1 MARCC
6 NDFSRTD
13 LMRRAAA
20 EAGRGLPAIEAGM
33 PLPAG
38 TGLDRR
44 SFLVRSAGLAL
55 AVYGGSSLL
64 PRAFEEGIAAAAA
77 AGPQHVL
84 VSVFLDGGADSLSM
98 LFPSGDPLYRRL
110 RPRLSLADSAGV
122 PFAEDDRLRWHP
134 SLAALA
140 TLHQEGKVSVLPG
153 VGYTGPDQS
162 HFTSRHFWE
171 VGATNEQ
178 LRTGWL
184 GRYLDRAGS
193 PDNPLQGLSLES
205 RLQPALATAKM
216 PVASID
222 GPDRYDFWTRNVWG
236 DVETRML
243 EAIRSLGAL
252 PTGGDAAL
260 VQATSVARQAARLRQ
275 QLLPFKP
282 KDDAPG
288 FTSPVVYPKGE
299 DDDFPRRL
307 SGLAAM
313 LGAGLPVR
321 VVALTAPG
329 MYDTH
334 DDQPQELANGLKLTA
349 ESLLA
354 FQRDLESRGLA
365 DRVLVHLWSEF
376 GRRAKENGSNGTD
389 HGAAGTG
396 FVIGSRV
403 QGKMIGEFPGLA
415 KLDEDGNLRATSD
428 FRGLYGSL
436 LEEWLGADAEAIIP
450 GARSFARPK
459 ILR

>member
-6 NDFSRTD
+6 NDFSRTG
-13 LMRRAAA
+13 LLRRAAA
-20 EAGRGLPAIEAGM
+20 EAGRGLPAVESGM

-44 SFLVRSAGLAL
+44 TFLARTAGLAL

-77 AGPQHVL
+77 AAPQKVL

-98 LFPSGDPLYRRL
+98 LFPDGDPLYRRL
-110 RPRLSLADSAGV
+110 RPRLALAADAGT
-122 PFAEDDRLRWHP
+122 PFAEDPRLRWHP
-134 SLAALA
+134 SLGELA
-140 TLHQEGKVSVLPG
+140 QLHGEGKVSVLPG
-153 VGYTGPDQS
+153 VGHADANQS

-171 VGATNEQ
+171 VGATSER

-193 PDNPLQGLSLES
+193 PDNPLQGISLDW
-205 RLQPALATAKM
+205 RLQPSLATAKM

-222 GPDRYDFWTRNVWG
+222 GPDQYGFWARNVWG
-236 DVETRML
+236 EVETRML
-243 EAIRSLGAL
+243 DAIRALGSL
-252 PTGGDAAL
+252 PTHGDDAL
-260 VQATSVARQAARLRQ
+260 EQATSAARQSARLRQ
-275 QLLPFKP
+275 QLLPFTP
-282 KDDAPG
+282 KDDKPG
-288 FTSPVVYPKGE
+288 FTSPVAYPKSE
-299 DDDFPRRL
+299 DGFPRRL
-307 SGLAAM
+307 AGLAAM

-321 VVALTAPG
+321 VVALSAPG

-334 DDQPQELANGLKLTA
+334 DDQPQELADGLKLTA

-354 FQRDLESRGLA
+354 FQRDLEARGLA
-365 DRVLVHLWSEF
+365 DRVLVHVWSEF

-396 FVIGSRV
+396 FLVGSRV
-403 QGKMIGEFPGLA
+403 NGTMIGEFPGLA
-415 KLDEDGNLRATSD
+415 RLDEQGNLRATSD
-428 FRGLYGSL
+428 FRGVYSAV
-436 LEEWLGADAEAIIP
+436 LEQWLGVDAEPIIP
-450 GARSFARPK
+450 NARKFPRPK
-459 ILR
+459 VIR

>member
-13 LMRRAAA
+13 LLRRAAA
-20 EAGRGLPAIEAGM
+20 EAGGGLPAIENGM

-44 SFLVRSAGLAL
+44 SFLARTAGLAL
-55 AVYGGSSLL
+55 AVYGGSSFL

-77 AGPQHVL
+77 AGPQKVL

-98 LFPSGDPLYRRL
+98 LFPDGDPLYRRL
-110 RPRLSLADSAGV
+110 RPRLALPTSAGL
-122 PFAEDDRLRWHP
+122 PFSEDARLRWHP
-134 SLAALA
+134 SLAGLA
-140 TLHQEGKVSVLPG
+140 QLHGEGKVAVMAG

-171 VGATNEQ
+171 VGATSEQ

-184 GRYLDRAGS
+184 GRYLDRSGS
-193 PDNPLQGLSLES
+193 PDNPLQGLSLDW

-222 GPDRYDFWTRNVWG
+222 GPDQYGFWTRNVWG

-243 EAIRSLGAL
+243 EAIGAL
-252 PTGGDAAL
+252 GNLPTNGDAAL
-260 VQATSVARQAARLRQ
+260 RQATSAARQAARLRQ
-275 QLLPFKP
+275 QLLPFTP
-282 KDDAPG
+282 KNDQPG
-288 FTSPVVYPKGE
+288 FTSPVAYPKG
-299 DDDFPRRL
+299 DDEFPRRL
-307 SGLAAM
+307 AGLAAM

-321 VVALTAPG
+321 VVALSAPG

-334 DDQPQELANGLKLTA
+334 DDQPRELADGLKLTA
-349 ESLLA
+349 DSLLA
-354 FQRDLESRGLA
+354 FQRDLEARGLA
-365 DRVLVHLWSEF
+365 DRVVVHVWSEF

-389 HGAAGTG
+389 HGAAGAG
-396 FVIGSRV
+396 FLIGSRV
-403 QGKMIGEFPGLA
+403 NGTMIGEFPGLA
-415 KLDEDGNLRATSD
+415 KLDEHGNLRATSD
-428 FRGLYGSL
+428 FRGLYSAL
-436 LEEWLGADAEAIIP
+436 LEQWLGADAEAIIP
-450 GARSFARPK
+450 GARKFARPK
-459 ILR
+459 VIR